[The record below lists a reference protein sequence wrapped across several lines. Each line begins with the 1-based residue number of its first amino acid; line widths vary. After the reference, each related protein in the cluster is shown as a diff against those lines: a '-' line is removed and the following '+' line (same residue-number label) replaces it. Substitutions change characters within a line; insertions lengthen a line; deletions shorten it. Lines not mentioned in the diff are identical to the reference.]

1 MTDITIMW
9 MLAAILLVVAIGV
22 DALFNWIERR

>member
-9 MLAAILLVVAIGV
+9 ILAAALLVVAIGV

>member
-9 MLAAILLVVAIGV
+9 ILAAILLVVAIGV
-22 DALFNWIERR
+22 DALFNWIER

>member
-9 MLAAILLVVAIGV
+9 ILAAILLVVAIGV
-22 DALFNWIERR
+22 DALFNWIEGR

>member
-9 MLAAILLVVAIGV
+9 ILAAILLVVAIGV

>member
-9 MLAAILLVVAIGV
+9 ILAAILLVVAIGV
-22 DALFNWIERR
+22 DALFNWIERP